1 MCFCRVSLIGTA
13 PVAPMMTR
21 KNLRES
27 HRDWKN
33 LAKTDDPLTNRR
45 LFCTLVVILLL
56 FAGRAPAAERAY
68 DPLAV
73 SDQNRFETLDFTVKD
88 QTRQREIPIR
98 VYLPS
103 EKTPAPVVLFSHGL
117 GGSRAGYAYLGR
129 HWALRGYVAVF
140 LEHRG
145 SDASARRAPGVQNFL
160 LRMKDVP
167 AVLDQL
173 ERWNKSPGHALA
185 GMLDLSRIGMSGHSL
200 GASTT
205 EAMSG
210 QVFSHGRFSYT
221 DPRIKAAIAL
231 SPSGPGRG
239 SDPKEV
245 FGRVKIPWM
254 LMTGTRDF
262 TGIGNGDL
270 KSRLAVFTALPPG
283 GKYELVLDGAEH
295 SVFTDLTS
303 SRETGKRKLDYH
315 QVTLALSTAFWD
327 AWLRGDMAAR
337 TWLDGDG
344 PNSVL
349 EKNDRWQKK

>member
-1 MCFCRVSLIGTA
+1 M
-13 PVAPMMTR
+13 
-21 KNLRES
+21 NL
-27 HRDWKN
+27 
-33 LAKTDDPLTNRR
+33 LMNRR
-45 LFCTLVVILLL
+45 LFCMLVVILVL
-56 FAGRAPAAERAY
+56 FAGRAPAAERASAPEREY

-73 SDQNRFETLDFTVKD
+73 SDQNRIETLDFTVKD
-88 QTRQREIPIR
+88 QGRQREIPIR

-103 EKTPAPVVLFSHGL
+103 QKTPAPVVLFSHGL

-145 SDASARRAPGVQNFL
+145 SDAPVWRDKRPGQHMAPIRRTAGVQNFL
-160 LRMKDVP
+160 LRVKDVP

-173 ERWNKSPGHALA
+173 ERWNKSDGHALA

-200 GASTT
+200 GAGTT

-210 QVFSHGRFSYT
+210 QVFSHGKFSYS
-221 DPRIKAAIAL
+221 DLRIKAAIAL
-231 SPSGPGRG
+231 SPSSPGRG
-239 SDPKEV
+239 SDPKEA
-245 FGRVKIPWM
+245 FGSVKIPWM

-295 SVFTDLTS
+295 SVFTDRTPP
-303 SRETGKRKLDYH
+303 RETGKRKLDYH
-315 QVTLALSTAFWD
+315 RVVLALSTAFWD

-344 PNSVL
+344 PNSIL
-349 EKNDRWQKK
+349 EKNDRWQRK

>member
-1 MCFCRVSLIGTA
+1 M
-13 PVAPMMTR
+13 
-21 KNLRES
+21 NL
-27 HRDWKN
+27 
-33 LAKTDDPLTNRR
+33 LTNRR
-45 LFCTLVVILLL
+45 LFCMLVVILLL
-56 FAGRAPAAERAY
+56 FAGRAPAAERAPAPEREY

-73 SDQNRFETLDFTVKD
+73 SDQHRFETLDFTVKD
-88 QTRQREIPIR
+88 QGRQREIPIR

-145 SDASARRAPGVQNFL
+145 SDASVWRDERPGQRMAAMQRAAGVRNFL
-160 LRMKDVP
+160 LRVKDVP

-173 ERWNKSPGHALA
+173 ERWNKSDGHALA
-185 GMLDLSRIGMSGHSL
+185 GMLDLSRIGMSGHSF

-205 EAMSG
+205 QAMSG
-210 QVFSHGRFSYT
+210 QVFSHGKFSYT
-221 DPRIKAAIAL
+221 DLRIKAAIAL

-239 SDPKEV
+239 NDPKEA
-245 FGRVKIPWM
+245 FGSVKIPWM

-270 KSRLAVFTALPPG
+270 KSRLAVFAALPPG

-295 SVFTDLTS
+295 SAFTDRIPP
-303 SRETGKRKLDYH
+303 RETGKRKLDYH
-315 QVTLALSTAFWD
+315 RVILALSTAFWD

-344 PNSVL
+344 PNSIL
-349 EKNDRWQKK
+349 EKNDRWQRK